1 MRGALVM
8 VAALLAVVPATAVW
22 AADPEGTSVGAWC
35 GGSYGAA
42 GTNFGECVSIEGKAR
57 VAGESTG
64 ISQQGGRL
72 STAPEYPATEVTFQN
87 GKAIF
92 NKKELNLN
100 YTATPQPIDQLQVGD
115 E

>member
-1 MRGALVM
+1 M
-8 VAALLAVVPATAVW
+8 VAALLAVAAVVPTTVAWGAG
-22 AADPEGTSVGAWC
+22 PEGTPIGAWC

-42 GTNFGECVSIEGKAR
+42 STNFGECVSFEAKTR

-64 ISQQGGRL
+64 ITQQGGRL
-72 STAPEYPATEVTFQN
+72 TTAPEYPATEVTFQN